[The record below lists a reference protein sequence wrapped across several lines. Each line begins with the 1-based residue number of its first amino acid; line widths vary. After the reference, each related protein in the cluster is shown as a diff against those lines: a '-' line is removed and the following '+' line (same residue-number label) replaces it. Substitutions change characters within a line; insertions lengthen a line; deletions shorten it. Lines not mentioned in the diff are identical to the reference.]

1 MEPYNPMAH
10 IFLPILL
17 FSSIISTNIHACNQ
31 IEHNS
36 LLSFTLTLSSSPLN
50 WTSSVNC
57 CQWNGITCNQD
68 GWVTH
73 LLLPSEELKGGIFPS
88 TSSLGNLTHLT
99 HLNLSHN
106 SLYGSLQ
113 TEFFSF
119 LKHLEILDLSY
130 NLLSGELPLYLPSSS
145 IKKLDLSSNQF
156 HGAIPSSFFQ
166 QTRNFISFNVSN
178 NILSGPFPSSICLKH
193 SSRLTRV
200 LDFSSNKFNGS
211 ISRGLGECSELR
223 IFRASHNNL
232 SGFLPEDIYNATKLE
247 ELALALNS
255 LIGAVSD
262 RIVNLTN
269 LAILDLYY
277 NQLSGVLPLNFGK
290 LSKLKQLN
298 LDFNHLE
305 GALPPSLMNCT
316 NLIEIHLAS
325 NNLEG
330 DISTLNFSKLSE
342 LSKIDLMTNEFT
354 GILPISLYS
363 CRSLKAIRLI
373 ENYIEGQ
380 IQVEILSLK
389 TLSLLSLSGLTNFTG
404 AMKILMR
411 CKSLRTLI
419 LSYSFKGEEMPADSG
434 MVDFDGFQ
442 NLRYLT
448 LYHCELTG
456 QMPLWLSKLKNLEI
470 LSLKGNRITGPIP
483 SYLGTLPKLFCISLA
498 DNLISGEFP
507 KELCGLPRLV
517 HEPTAAQVVDDYLEL
532 PIFTAAAQNP
542 IFYPRRLSNFAPTID
557 LSLNHINGRIPSE
570 IGKMRLLHNL
580 DLSIN
585 NFSGNIPNEISNL
598 KNLEN
603 LSLSMNHLSGQIP
616 SSLASLSFLK
626 SFNVSYN
633 DLEGPIPTGTQLQT
647 LNASEFKGNSKLCG
661 SPLPNECLNK
671 SINVDNKNHLVL
683 DNKHQIPWFYI
694 FFALGFIVGFWGVCG
709 SLIIKKT
716 WRYTYFQFVDNL
728 QDRLYV
734 MMTVH
739 MRRRLRG

>member
-1 MEPYNPMAH
+1 MAH

-31 IEHNS
+31 IERNS

-57 CQWNGITCNQD
+57 CQWKGMTCNQD

-73 LLLPSEELKGGIFPS
+73 LHLPSRK
-88 TSSLGNLTHLT
+88 SS
-99 HLNLSHN
+99 
-106 SLYGSLQ
+106 
-113 TEFFSF
+113 
-119 LKHLEILDLSY
+119 KD
-130 NLLSGELPLYLPSSS
+130 
-145 IKKLDLSSNQF
+145 
-156 HGAIPSSFFQ
+156 
-166 QTRNFISFNVSN
+166 
-178 NILSGPFPSSICLKH
+178 
-193 SSRLTRV
+193 
-200 LDFSSNKFNGS
+200 

-316 NLIEIHLAS
+316 NLIEIHLAF

-363 CRSLKAIRLI
+363 CRSLKAIRFI

-389 TLSLLSLSGLTNFTG
+389 SLSLLSLSGLTNFTG
-404 AMKILMR
+404 PMKILMR

-498 DNLISGEFP
+498 SGEFP
-507 KELCGLPRLV
+507 KELCGLPGLV

-557 LSLNHINGRIPSE
+557 LSLNHINGRIPLRSE
-570 IGKMRLLHNL
+570 KCV
-580 DLSIN
+580 
-585 NFSGNIPNEISNL
+585 FSTSWI
-598 KNLEN
+598 
-603 LSLSMNHLSGQIP
+603 
-616 SSLASLSFLK
+616 LASTTSPATFQAK
-626 SFNVSYN
+626 Y
-633 DLEGPIPTGTQLQT
+633 PT
-647 LNASEFKGNSKLCG
+647 
-661 SPLPNECLNK
+661 
-671 SINVDNKNHLVL
+671 
-683 DNKHQIPWFYI
+683 
-694 FFALGFIVGFWGVCG
+694 
-709 SLIIKKT
+709 
-716 WRYTYFQFVDNL
+716 
-728 QDRLYV
+728 
-734 MMTVH
+734 
-739 MRRRLRG
+739 

>member
-1 MEPYNPMAH
+1 
-10 IFLPILL
+10 
-17 FSSIISTNIHACNQ
+17 
-31 IEHNS
+31 
-36 LLSFTLTLSSSPLN
+36 
-50 WTSSVNC
+50 
-57 CQWNGITCNQD
+57 
-68 GWVTH
+68 
-73 LLLPSEELKGGIFPS
+73 
-88 TSSLGNLTHLT
+88 
-99 HLNLSHN
+99 
-106 SLYGSLQ
+106 
-113 TEFFSF
+113 
-119 LKHLEILDLSY
+119 
-130 NLLSGELPLYLPSSS
+130 
-145 IKKLDLSSNQF
+145 
-156 HGAIPSSFFQ
+156 
-166 QTRNFISFNVSN
+166 
-178 NILSGPFPSSICLKH
+178 
-193 SSRLTRV
+193 
-200 LDFSSNKFNGS
+200 
-211 ISRGLGECSELR
+211 
-223 IFRASHNNL
+223 
-232 SGFLPEDIYNATKLE
+232 
-247 ELALALNS
+247 
-255 LIGAVSD
+255 
-262 RIVNLTN
+262 
-269 LAILDLYY
+269 
-277 NQLSGVLPLNFGK
+277 
-290 LSKLKQLN
+290 
-298 LDFNHLE
+298 
-305 GALPPSLMNCT
+305 
-316 NLIEIHLAS
+316 
-325 NNLEG
+325 
-330 DISTLNFSKLSE
+330 
-342 LSKIDLMTNEFT
+342 
-354 GILPISLYS
+354 
-363 CRSLKAIRLI
+363 
-373 ENYIEGQ
+373 
-380 IQVEILSLK
+380 
-389 TLSLLSLSGLTNFTG
+389 
-404 AMKILMR
+404 MR

-483 SYLGTLPKLFCISLA
+483 SYLGTLPNLFCISLA

-507 KELCGLPRLV
+507 KELCRLPRLV

-542 IFYPRRLSNFAPTID
+542 IFYPRRLSNFAPAID

-570 IGKMRLLHNL
+570 IGKMRLLHIL

-683 DNKHQIPWFYI
+683 DNEHQIPWFYI
-694 FFALGFIVGFWGVCG
+694 FFELGFIVGFWGVCG